1 MCFCE
6 LAGVL
11 YRVLVFT
18 EVCAS
23 AAAYF
28 SVQVW
33 TLLLYYDYIHSLT
46 LFRGVFS
53 FEVSKFS
60 RATSANEEKV
70 LEKVV

>member
-33 TLLLYYDYIHSLT
+33 TLLLYYDYTHSLT
-46 LFRGVFS
+46 SEEEFLVLKFRGFQ
-53 FEVSKFS
+53 EQQ
-60 RATSANEEKV
+60 V
-70 LEKVV
+70 LMKRRF